1 MRASSNNHYQ
11 KSLIPFADIPIH
23 STKRSEGDT
32 GYYSLPNDPLDDIII
47 LAEKFPS
54 PTDISTTHNTSDLV
68 LSVEQRIVEYSKII
82 QSTTPPPPTRKLHR
96 TRVQPIPDSTSD
108 SADSF
113 ALSNHLVLV
122 SSYQQQISSIDLPS
136 FGGDLEFK
144 HDNRFDSITTV
155 DHVKNDVI
163 AIELMEQSQQQQT
176 NQILDTLPSNEQQLS
191 WIKRLGESIR
201 LLPAN
206 LLAVV
211 FIGLVGGLIVSVIL
225 VIIIA

>member
-11 KSLIPFADIPIH
+11 KSLPPADIPIH
-23 STKRSEGDT
+23 STKRSEDDT

-47 LAEKFPS
+47 LVEKFPS
-54 PTDISTTHNTSDLV
+54 PTDISTTDNTSDLV
-68 LSVEQRIVEYSKII
+68 LSVKQHVAQYSKII
-82 QSTTPPPPTRKLHR
+82 QSTPPPTRKLHR

-113 ALSNHLVLV
+113 ALSNHPVLV
-122 SSYQQQISSIDLPS
+122 SSYQQQISSIDIPP